1 MSFNKNFSH
10 DRKREK
16 QLKFVTFNLR
26 KLIVTLFTKFNVIFD
41 TEFIGNQN
49 LIKNGKKIVFF

>member
-1 MSFNKNFSH
+1 MAFNKNFSH

-26 KLIVTLFTKFNVIFD
+26 KLIVTLFTKFNVIFATD
-41 TEFIGNQN
+41 TEFIGNRN
-49 LIKNGKKIVFF
+49 LIKNGKK

>member
-26 KLIVTLFTKFNVIFD
+26 KLIVTLFTKFNVIFATD
-41 TEFIGNQN
+41 TEFIGNRN
-49 LIKNGKKIVFF
+49 LIKNGKK